1 MSEQNTSKTGIYT
14 AVAAAVI
21 VGLGAIYWFASDDED
36 AVQPEMPVQPVT
48 VAPVP
53 VPKVETPDNPNP
65 ETERPTLEPETDTT
79 TKPDSAAITEAEKPT
94 PPPLPSLNESDELI
108 KTDLQQA
115 YQKPQIESLF
125 DKQDL
130 IRKFVVF
137 VDNAGQGTLTQQHS
151 PVKPPESEFK
161 VIPVDDNQYILDPES
176 FRRYDT
182 YVNMLTLLNA
192 QTLIDYFKKFEPL
205 ISQAYTEIGYQD
217 RDFEESLIDA
227 IDVALATPLVDKEI
241 RLVAPS
247 AMYKFADEDLEALKP
262 IQKLLIRMGPK
273 NQLKVQAA
281 LEKVRKELVNQR

>member
-1 MSEQNTSKTGIYT
+1 MSEQSTSKTGIYT

-21 VGLGAIYWFASDDED
+21 VGLGAIYWVASDDED
-36 AVQPEMPVQPVT
+36 AIKPEMPVQPVT

-53 VPKVETPDNPNP
+53 VPKVETPDAPNP
-65 ETERPTLEPETDTT
+65 ESERPTLESQTDSS
-79 TKPDSAAITEAEKPT
+79 TKPESNPVAEPQKPA
-94 PPPLPSLNESDELI
+94 PPPLPSLNESDNLVKE
-108 KTDLQQA
+108 DLQQA

-151 PVKPPESEFK
+151 PVKLPESDFK
-161 VIPVDDNQYILDPES
+161 VIPVDDNEYILDPES
-176 FRRYDT
+176 YKRYDS

-262 IQKLLIRMGPK
+262 IQKLLIRMGPE

-281 LEKVRKELVNQR
+281 LEKVRKELIKQR